1 MPTFRWPVRGSRV
14 ITAGSVMNG
23 AASPGQQV
31 CTGRSARS
39 TSSPRRTTSWHAPLR
54 TLVGLESAIDFS
66 CLSPRSLSASPDG
79 GCISSTPAS
88 FAPMSSRRSTPNA
101 RHIRRSV
108 PNWLIS
114 NGCLL
119 PFGRSKRRA
128 GPPDLTARSTI
139 SVISRYGSTSTPT
152 RTSSPSRS
160 SSSIHSRRSASGIS
174 AVQERRVLDERAHP
188 LDERAHDLELHAGVR
203 AEQLLEVALRQDE
216 RAQRRLRGRRHLAR
230 LADDERELAD
240 EVARADRLHAPA
252 LLRHLDLAVDD
263 REELTAHRPLACK
276 RPAGGEVEV
285 LRDLRE
291 LRELALRQSGEQ
303 RHALERFDLR
313 VLCEQLHAA
322 SVLVRTNAVLTV
334 AAAMPCPLR
343 QLAEQDDRQED
354 EARDQHDR
362 DHVQALLGV
371 GRRTRDEAD
380 HGATLT

>member
-1 MPTFRWPVRGSRV
+1 MPTFRWPLRGSRV

-39 TSSPRRTTSWHAPLR
+39 TSSPRRTTSWQAPLR

-66 CLSPRSLSASPDG
+66 CLRPRSLSASPDG

-88 FAPMSSRRSTPNA
+88 FAPMSSRRSAPNG
-101 RHIRRSV
+101 
-108 PNWLIS
+108 LIS

-291 LRELALRQSGEQ
+291 LRELAL
-303 RHALERFDLR
+303 
-313 VLCEQLHAA
+313 
-322 SVLVRTNAVLTV
+322 
-334 AAAMPCPLR
+334 
-343 QLAEQDDRQED
+343 
-354 EARDQHDR
+354 
-362 DHVQALLGV
+362 
-371 GRRTRDEAD
+371 
-380 HGATLT
+380 